1 MENKKMAYLIIDN
14 MSEEQLE
21 IFVAFMLSL
30 LNMKKEE
37 LIK

>member
-1 MENKKMAYLIIDN
+1 MENKKLAYLIIDN